1 MQNKA
6 VRWIIYTA
14 LSIVVAPAIVF
25 NAGFLLVGDYEG
37 DSGFLGFFGAIYGAA
52 MSGSVSAWTVL
63 LGPILAVVIWLTVI
77 KSWQA
82 LAEKSAPATAQSA
95 S

>member
-14 LSIVVAPAIVF
+14 LSIVIAPTIVF
-25 NAGFLLVGDYEG
+25 IAGFLLVGNYEG
-37 DSGFLGFFGAIYGAA
+37 DSGFLGFLGAIYAA
-52 MSGSVSAWTVL
+52 AISGSMSAWTVL

-77 KSWQA
+77 RTVNGLKFRS
-82 LAEKSAPATAQSA
+82 
-95 S
+95 

>member
-14 LSIVVAPAIVF
+14 LSIVIAPTIVF
-25 NAGFLLVGDYEG
+25 NAGFLLVGNYEG
-37 DSGFLGFFGAIYGAA
+37 DSGFLGFLGAIYAAA
-52 MSGSVSAWTVL
+52 MSGSMSAWTVL

-77 KSWQA
+77 KNWRA
-82 LAEKSAPATAQSA
+82 LAEKSVPATTQSA
-95 S
+95 P

>member
-1 MQNKA
+1 MENKA

-14 LSIVVAPAIVF
+14 LSIVVAPTIIF

-37 DSGFLGFFGAIYGAA
+37 DSGFLGFLGAIYAAA
-52 MSGSVSAWTVL
+52 MSGSMSAWTVL
-63 LGPILAVVIWLTVI
+63 LSPILAVVIWLTVI
-77 KSWQA
+77 KNWRA
-82 LAEKSAPATAQSA
+82 LAEQSVPATAQSA

>member
-37 DSGFLGFFGAIYGAA
+37 DSGFLGAIYAAA
-52 MSGSVSAWTVL
+52 MSGSMSAWTVL
-63 LGPILAVVIWLTVI
+63 LSPILAVVIWLTVI
-77 KSWQA
+77 KNWRA
-82 LAEKSAPATAQSA
+82 LAEKSVPATAQTA
-95 S
+95 A